1 VNEGI
6 VLEMFWHSVLLF
18 LRGKLFQNPGHVMR
32 QSAIGAGITAISCV
46 ALTKLVGS
54 VWLAVLI
61 SALIGGALQPW
72 LFKNL
77 KYN

>member
-1 VNEGI
+1 
-6 VLEMFWHSVLLF
+6 MFRHSVLLF
-18 LRGKLFQNPGHVMR
+18 LRGKLFQNPLHVMR
-32 QSAIGAGITAISCV
+32 QSAIGAAITGISCV
-46 ALTKLVGS
+46 ALAKLMGA

-72 LFKNL
+72 LFKDL

>member
-1 VNEGI
+1 V
-6 VLEMFWHSVLLF
+6 VEMVWHSVLLF
-18 LRGKLFQNPGHVMR
+18 VRGKLFQNPAHVMR
-32 QSAIGAGITAISCV
+32 QSAIGVAITAISCV
-46 ALTKLVGS
+46 VLAKLVGA
-54 VWLAVLI
+54 VWLAVLL

>member
-1 VNEGI
+1 
-6 VLEMFWHSVLLF
+6 MFWHSILLF
-18 LRGKLFQNPGHVMR
+18 LRGKLFQNPGHVVR
-32 QSAIGAGITAISCV
+32 QSAIGVSITAIACV
-46 ALTKLVGS
+46 VLAKLGGS

-72 LFKNL
+72 LFRNL

>member
-1 VNEGI
+1 M
-6 VLEMFWHSVLLF
+6 LDMFWHSVLLF
-18 LRGKLFQNPGHVMR
+18 LRGKLFQNPVHVMR
-32 QSAIGAGITAISCV
+32 QAAIGAGITALSCV
-46 ALTKLVGS
+46 VLAKLVGT